1 MLNKQ
6 TTLYL
11 YRGASSSID
20 FDFSNF
26 DFAVGSKCVFT
37 ISNLCK
43 KENLLQFEFNQKKK
57 YTMII
62 TDEFTST
69 LKDNKYIY
77 NIMYIVGDERYPQC
91 ADSDIIVRNVVNAY
105 DGNSN

>member
-26 DFAVGSKCVFT
+26 SFNGGKCVFT

-43 KENLLQFEFNQKKK
+43 KENLLQFEFNQSRK

-62 TDEFTST
+62 TDKFTKT
-69 LKDNKYIY
+69 LKDNKYLY
-77 NIMYIVGDERYPQC
+77 NIMYIKDDERYPEC

>member
-1 MLNKQ
+1 MLDKQ

-20 FDFSNF
+20 FDFT
-26 DFAVGSKCVFT
+26 DFTFASGSKCVFT
-37 ISNLCK
+37 ISNICK
-43 KENLLQFEFNQKKK
+43 KDKLLQFEFTESKK

-62 TDEFTST
+62 TDEFTAT
-69 LKDNKYIY
+69 LKDNAYTY
-77 NIMYIVGDERYPQC
+77 NIMYIINDERFPQC

-105 DGNSN
+105 GNNN

>member
-1 MLNKQ
+1 MLDKQ

-11 YRGASSSID
+11 YRGGSASID
-20 FDFSNF
+20 FDFT
-26 DFAVGSKCVFT
+26 DFTFSPNSKCVFT
-37 ISNLCK
+37 ISSICK
-43 KENLLQFEFNQKKK
+43 EDNLLQFEFTVSKK

-69 LKDNKYIY
+69 LKDNTYKY
-77 NIMYIVGDERYPQC
+77 NIMYIVGNERYPQC

-105 DGNSN
+105 ENKD

>member
-20 FDFSNF
+20 FDFT
-26 DFAVGSKCVFT
+26 DFEFNGGKCVFT
-37 ISNLCK
+37 ISNICK
-43 KENLLQFEFNQKKK
+43 KENLLQFEFDSKRK

-69 LKDNKYIY
+69 LKDNKYLY
-77 NIMYIVGDERYPQC
+77 NIMFILGDERYPQC

-105 DGNSN
+105 DNNNSN

>member
-11 YRGASSSID
+11 YRGATSSIK

-26 DFAVGSKCVFT
+26 VFNGGKCIFT
-37 ISNLCK
+37 ISNICK
-43 KENLLQFEFNQKKK
+43 KTKLFQFEFDESKE
-57 YTMII
+57 YIVII
-62 TDEFTST
+62 PDEFTAT
-69 LKDNKYIY
+69 LKDNEYLY
-77 NIMYIVGDERYPQC
+77 NIMYIKDDERYPQC

-105 DGNSN
+105 GE

>member
-6 TTLYL
+6 TTLYF
-11 YRGASSSID
+11 YRGATSSVS

-26 DFAVGSKCVFT
+26 NFNGGKCVFT
-37 ISNLCK
+37 ISKICTKDILY
-43 KENLLQFEFNQKKK
+43 QIEFDESKK
-57 YTMII
+57 YII
-62 TDEFTST
+62 VIPDEFTAT
-69 LKDNKYIY
+69 LKDNQYLY

-105 DGNSN
+105 EQ

>member
-11 YRGASSSID
+11 YRGATSGIV
-20 FDFSNF
+20 FDFTQF
-26 DFAVGSKCVFT
+26 DFAEDTKCVFT

-43 KENLLQFEFNQKKK
+43 TNKLFEYEFTTNDT
-57 YTMII
+57 YTVII
-62 TDEFTST
+62 PDEFTAT
-69 LKDNKYIY
+69 LNENQYLY

-91 ADSDIIVRNVVNAY
+91 ADSDIIVRSVVNPY
-105 DGNSN
+105 VE

>member
-11 YRGASSSID
+11 YRGGSSSID

-26 DFAVGSKCVFT
+26 TFVSGSKCVFT
-37 ISNLCK
+37 ISSLCK
-43 KENLLQFEFNQKKK
+43 KDKLLQFEFTESKK

-69 LKDNKYIY
+69 LKDNAYTY
-77 NIMYIVGDERYPQC
+77 NIMYIVGNERYPQSS
-91 ADSDIIVRNVVNAY
+91 DSDIIVRNVVNAY
-105 DGNSN
+105 GNNN

>member
-11 YRGASSSID
+11 YRGATSSIK

-26 DFAVGSKCVFT
+26 DFDGGKCMFT
-37 ISNLCK
+37 ISNICK
-43 KENLLQFEFNQKKK
+43 KDKLFQFEFDESKI
-57 YTMII
+57 YVVVIP
-62 TDEFTST
+62 DEFTAT
-69 LKDNKYIY
+69 LKENQYLY
-77 NIMYIVGDERYPQC
+77 NIMYVKGNERFPQC

-105 DGNSN
+105 EQ

>member
-11 YRGASSSID
+11 YRGATSSIV

-26 DFAVGSKCVFT
+26 IFASGSKCVFT
-37 ISNLCK
+37 ISSKCK
-43 KENLLQFEFNQKKK
+43 KDKLLQFEFTNSTK

-62 TDEFTST
+62 DDEFTST
-69 LKDNKYIY
+69 LKDNAYVY

-105 DGNSN
+105 GNNN